1 MTTHWPGCSYE
12 NWQAT
17 CDTLHAHTQVLGK
30 LAVRLA
36 PPEPQLQHAALRL
49 TARGWETAPL
59 PAPDGSGSLVAALD
73 LRTHEAVVEHSG
85 GQAER
90 VALTPDRPVGDVTR
104 EVLAA
109 VGRLG
114 GPVEIDP
121 TPQEVTWSVPLDED
135 HEHAT
140 YDRGQVADY
149 FTAATQ
155 AALALAA
162 YRAPYRGRSTPVN
175 AWWGSFDLAVSLFSG
190 QPAEPPSADFIMR
203 NAMDVQEVAV
213 GWWPGDGRYGRAA
226 FYAYA
231 HPAPE
236 GFGELHLSPR
246 RRPLGRL
253 AGRVRAGLG
262 RRPGRRGPARHRGR
276 IRPVRVPAGLR
287 GLLLGPGPGRHRG
300 RNPAPRPLSRGR
312 ARGPARA
319 RATRDGAGPG
329 GSRAWPGSAGSRRR
343 RAR

>member
-1 MTTHWPGCSYE
+1 MTTNWPGCSYE
-12 NWQAT
+12 DWRAT

-49 TARGWETAPL
+49 TARGWETSPL
-59 PAPDGSGSLVAALD
+59 PAPDGSGSLVVVLD
-73 LRTHEAVVEHSG
+73 LRAHEAVVEHSS

-90 VALTPDRPVGDVTR
+90 IALTPDRPVGAVTR

-121 TPQEVTWSVPLDED
+121 TPQEVAWTVPLDED
-135 HEHAT
+135 HEHTT
-140 YDRGQVADY
+140 YDRGQVGDY

-155 AALALAA
+155 AALVLAA
-162 YRAPYRGRSTPVN
+162 YRAPYRGRSSPVN

-190 QPAEPPSADFIMR
+190 QTVEPPSSAGFIMR
-203 NAMDVQEVAV
+203 NAGDAQQVEV

-236 GFGELHLSPR
+236 GFGELHVSPPAAR
-246 RRPLGRL
+246 WDGPLGEYVL
-253 AGRVRAGLG
+253 DWDDVRAAEDPHATAVGFARSAFLQACEACSWD
-262 RRPGRRGPARHRGR
+262 PALAATAAGTPP
-276 IRPVRVPAGLR
+276 PVR
-287 GLLLGPGPGRHRG
+287 
-300 RNPAPRPLSRGR
+300 
-312 ARGPARA
+312 
-319 RATRDGAGPG
+319 
-329 GSRAWPGSAGSRRR
+329 
-343 RAR
+343 